1 MKQNGGCDV
10 TENTRGFLQ
19 GVVMTGWTA
28 TSETHAKCVDI
39 LFLAQRVSETCKKKL
54 PTSAGG
60 RKCGM
65 NVMFVRDL
73 HCCACKRA
81 CKHACKRLDTFTNVM
96 IPLHFQDDW
105 LLFCWDQYV
114 HRRKLTST
122 LKHLW
127 IQLKN
132 KKKLYLSVFMK
143 TWYRRS

>member
-65 NVMFVRDL
+65 NVMLVRDL
-73 HCCACKRA
+73 HCCA
-81 CKHACKRLDTFTNVM
+81 HACKRLATFTNFM
-96 IPLHFQDDW
+96 IPLHFQDD
-105 LLFCWDQYV
+105 FSFVGSVCSSKKIDINA
-114 HRRKLTST
+114 KTSLNT
-122 LKHLW
+122 A
-127 IQLKN
+127 
-132 KKKLYLSVFMK
+132 
-143 TWYRRS
+143 